1 MSTIAVHSIKGE
13 VRGMN
18 RIIVLKK
25 GIVKKEVLLSGC
37 CFGAFIP
44 MR

>member
-1 MSTIAVHSIKGE
+1 MK
-13 VRGMN
+13 N

-25 GIVKKEVLLSGC
+25 GVDKKGVISAGC

-44 MR
+44 VR